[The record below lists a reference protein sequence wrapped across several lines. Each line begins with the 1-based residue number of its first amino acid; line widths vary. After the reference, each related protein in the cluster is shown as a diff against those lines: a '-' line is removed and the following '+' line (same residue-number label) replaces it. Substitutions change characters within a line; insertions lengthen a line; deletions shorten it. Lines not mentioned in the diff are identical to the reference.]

1 MLNFPSFSFIVI
13 GKIFTQRLY
22 IYSSLFYSC
31 YLFFRLEDTVYF
43 NRIFYFLKLID
54 LIPKW

>member
-43 NRIFYFLKLID
+43 NRIFHFLKLID